1 MKGPHGIVNILQRYI
16 VRELVGPVSLSI
28 LFFSFILL
36 LRQLFRFAELLLEA
50 GVGFGMF
57 MQIVMIVCVTLLIIT
72 IPMAALMG
80 CMVGIGRLTNENE
93 ILAMRVSGLSL
104 AKLFFPVFVI
114 AGIGSA
120 LLMWSG
126 FDLLPSMIQRLTDKS
141 AELTFQMLTNLEPGR
156 NYDNFSPKGSDIGL
170 FYEKTMPRQ
179 AADGAYTLRMSK
191 VALRV
196 EGETKGLT
204 GADVQS
210 SKDGKKEKKETL
222 FFANEGVING
232 ELENRRVTI
241 TLGNGTIVPVNRK
254 DAAKEIRVR
263 FKTLKHVILPGDAQV
278 ADTMK
283 DPRQMTLAEL
293 RAAIA
298 KEPTDAEFYSNPA
311 RKTLSP
317 RWNQFLTARNE
328 LFQRFTLPWS
338 LLAFVLIAVPL
349 AVELR
354 PRAKTFAFFISIAL
368 IIAYYVMNTWAGAV
382 GTMQG
387 SSFGLTLFCYL
398 LPNLIIGGAG
408 VFLFWRSQR

>member
-1 MKGPHGIVNILQRYI
+1 MNILQRYI

-263 FKTLKHVILPGDAQV
+263 FKTLKHVILPGEA
-278 ADTMK
+278 
-283 DPRQMTLAEL
+283 
-293 RAAIA
+293 
-298 KEPTDAEFYSNPA
+298 
-311 RKTLSP
+311 
-317 RWNQFLTARNE
+317 
-328 LFQRFTLPWS
+328 
-338 LLAFVLIAVPL
+338 
-349 AVELR
+349 
-354 PRAKTFAFFISIAL
+354 
-368 IIAYYVMNTWAGAV
+368 
-382 GTMQG
+382 
-387 SSFGLTLFCYL
+387 
-398 LPNLIIGGAG
+398 
-408 VFLFWRSQR
+408 